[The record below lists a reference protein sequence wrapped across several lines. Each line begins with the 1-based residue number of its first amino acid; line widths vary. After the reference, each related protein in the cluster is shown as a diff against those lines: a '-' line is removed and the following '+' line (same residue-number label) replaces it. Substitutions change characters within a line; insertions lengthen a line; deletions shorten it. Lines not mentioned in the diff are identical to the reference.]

1 MKIAIE
7 IHTLIAEVAAPVLV
21 NPAYLDPGS
30 GSFILQLL
38 LASLLGSIFLIKTYW
53 RKITRFF
60 RRDQATDDDD
70 EASQE

>member
-1 MKIAIE
+1 MNRLKISFIALI
-7 IHTLIAEVAAPVLV
+7 TLCFSSPAY
-21 NPAYLDPGS
+21 AYLDPGS

-38 LASLLGSIFLIKTYW
+38 LASLLGTIFLIKSYW

>member
-1 MKIAIE
+1 MKTAID
-7 IHTLIAEVAAPVLV
+7 IHLLIIEVAAPVLV

-53 RKITRFF
+53 RKIIGFF
-60 RRDQATDDDD
+60 RRNRAADDDD
-70 EASQE
+70 EANQE